1 VIEALGRVLH
11 GSQDFYAH
19 SNWADEPDPARP
31 VGVDNPPGMNL
42 PGPSPVLDLRSSAP
56 PNVPPELTG
65 GCYAIRDQVPGVG
78 ECRGRITHAGLNK
91 DRGLV
96 DPISGSATQPT
107 TSRGIVGDNFSKA
120 VTGAIA
126 ETRRQWQDFRLELR
140 QRYGDEKAQTMICSL
155 THDDPP
161 SACQGH
167 PWGTIIGVAVAIGTV
182 IAVAVT
188 LVLQR
193 HRRRDPSAGKRSPR
207 RR

>member
-1 VIEALGRVLH
+1 
-11 GSQDFYAH
+11 
-19 SNWADEPDPARP
+19 
-31 VGVDNPPGMNL
+31 MNL

-65 GCYAIRDQVPGVG
+65 GCYAVRDQVPGVG
-78 ECRGRITHAGLNK
+78 ECTGRITHAGLNK

-96 DPISGSATQPT
+96 DPTSGTATQPT

-126 ETRRQWQDFRLELR
+126 ETRRQWEDFRLELQ

-161 SACQGH
+161 SQCQGR
-167 PWGTIIGVAVAIGTV
+167 PWGTIVGVTVAIGAV
-182 IAVAVT
+182 IAGAVA
-188 LVLQR
+188 LVLQGR
-193 HRRRDPSAGKRSPR
+193 RRRDSSVGKSST
-207 RR
+207 